1 MPVHQLQ
8 PADRDVALTLVSGIT
23 GIHPREIDAW
33 AVLADNRECGTHLT
47 TNACCAYHAIEW
59 AMAVWEA
66 ERQRLI
72 PCAVNDH

>member
-8 PADRDVALTLVSGIT
+8 PADPDVARTLVSGVT
-23 GIHPREIDAW
+23 GIHPRKINVW
-33 AVLADNRECGTHLT
+33 AVLAENSECGAHLT
-47 TNACCAYHAIEW
+47 TNLCCAYHALEW
-59 AMAVWEA
+59 AVEVWEA